1 MKLPLIILQYLL
13 AILLVFVFP
22 IYHVMS
28 AENITSVDIIKFKF
42 TPQEV
47 TIKQGSKVRWIN
59 REKRQYHSV
68 WFEKLGEPE
77 PDYLFPGDSYQRRFD
92 EKGTFPYRC
101 GPHPEMTGVVH
112 VQ

>member
-1 MKLPLIILQYLL
+1 MKLHLIVLQFIL
-13 AILLVFVFP
+13 AILFIFVFP

-28 AENITSVDIIKFKF
+28 AQTATVDIIEFKF
-42 TPQEV
+42 VPQEITV
-47 TIKQGSKVRWIN
+47 KVGDSVRWTN

-77 PDYLFPGDSYQRRFD
+77 PDYLFPDDSYQRRFD
-92 EKGTFPYRC
+92 QAGNFPYRC

>member
-1 MKLPLIILQYLL
+1 MKLHLIALQFLL
-13 AILLVFVFP
+13 AILFIFVFP

-28 AENITSVDIIKFKF
+28 AETVTVDIIEFKF
-42 TPQEV
+42 VPQEITV
-47 TIKQGSKVRWIN
+47 KVGDSVRWTN

-77 PDYLFPGDSYQRRFD
+77 PDYLFPDDSYERRFD
-92 EKGTFPYRC
+92 KAGNFPYRC
-101 GPHPEMTGVVH
+101 GPHPEMTGAVH

>member
-1 MKLPLIILQYLL
+1 
-13 AILLVFVFP
+13 
-22 IYHVMS
+22 MS
-28 AENITSVDIIKFKF
+28 AQTATVDIIEFKF
-42 TPQEV
+42 VPQEITV
-47 TIKQGSKVRWIN
+47 KVGDSVRWTN

-77 PDYLFPGDSYQRRFD
+77 PDYLFPDDSYQRRFD
-92 EKGTFPYRC
+92 QAGNFPYRC